1 MKFEDKIKLSFTIH
15 NGELDEQDGEL
26 DEQEFIAKIHERR
39 FKEYRKKQQLS
50 QTFLGGMLILM
61 IGFLTVESLEQSP
74 IFYDS
79 YVEYNQEFMEIDT
92 TAYLEDMALFLL
104 DSDGDIYETATFLY
118 ELDLDLLNQEKDIQ
132 L

>member
-1 MKFEDKIKLSFTIH
+1 MKYEDKLKLSFT
-15 NGELDEQDGEL
+15 NPNDEL

-39 FKEYRKKQQLS
+39 FNIFKKRQQLT
-50 QTFLGGMLILM
+50 QTFLGGMLIIM

-74 IFYDS
+74 IIYNS

-92 TAYLEDMALFLL
+92 SAYLEDMALFLV

-118 ELDLDLLNQEKDIQ
+118 ELDIDLLNQ
-132 L
+132 

>member
-1 MKFEDKIKLSFTIH
+1 MKFEDKIKLSFTMH
-15 NGELDEQDGEL
+15 NGEVN
-26 DEQEFIAKIHERR
+26 EQEFIAKIHERQ
-39 FKEYRKKQQLS
+39 FKEYRKKQQLL

-61 IGFLTVESLEQSP
+61 IGFLTVESLEQLP

>member
-1 MKFEDKIKLSFTIH
+1 MH
-15 NGELDEQDGEL
+15 NGELY
-26 DEQEFIAKIHERR
+26 EQEFIAKIHERR

-118 ELDLDLLNQEKDIQ
+118 ELDLDLLNQEKDI
-132 L
+132 

>member
-15 NGELDEQDGEL
+15 NDEL

-118 ELDLDLLNQEKDIQ
+118 ELDLDLLNQEKDI
-132 L
+132 

>member
-15 NGELDEQDGEL
+15 NGELDEQ
-26 DEQEFIAKIHERR
+26 EFIAKIYERR

-61 IGFLTVESLEQSP
+61 IGILTVESLEQSP

-118 ELDLDLLNQEKDIQ
+118 ELDLDLLNQEKDI
-132 L
+132 